1 MIKTNKAFIVSL
13 AVIVLLA
20 ANCRK
25 KETEATLTGETSAV
39 PVQVVQVQASPLA
52 VTITIT
58 GNLVSKTW
66 VEVKAETMG
75 RVVKFPKQE
84 GDPVSAGE
92 AVAWVN
98 TENYELALRQAQTAV
113 QVAEAGLEKARVM
126 AEHNQSELERSQ
138 NLLKSGGIT
147 EKELRAVEAAQRD
160 ARAQTQLAQAQ
171 SDQARAALDVAQ
183 KKLRDTTILAPVG
196 GEIEKK
202 LVNVGAYVEAPTVV
216 FAIVDNRQLELESPV
231 PSDSLG
237 QIRSGQ
243 KVTFRVNSYPDTS
256 FAGQVIEV
264 NPAVDPLS
272 RAAKVRIRVDNSGGK
287 LKAGMFAD
295 GEILTGIEQEA
306 VVIPA
311 AAVYRNQGDAKDSY
325 AFVVENDKAV
335 QRKLRIG
342 REMDSSVEIVEGLK
356 PGDLV
361 VSEQKIEL
369 ADGVRVQVGK

>member
-1 MIKTNKAFIVSL
+1 MIKTNKAFIASL
-13 AVIVLLA
+13 AVFALLA
-20 ANCRK
+20 ANCK
-25 KETEATLTGETSAV
+25 NKETEATLTGQVSAV
-39 PVQVVQVQASPLA
+39 PVNVIEVQPSPLA
-52 VTITIT
+52 VNIAIT

-66 VEVKAETMG
+66 VEVKAETTG
-75 RVVKFPKQE
+75 RLVKFPKQE
-84 GDPVSAGE
+84 GDHVSAGE

-113 QVAEAGLEKARVM
+113 QVAEAGLERTRVM
-126 AEHNQSELERSQ
+126 QEHNQSELERSQ

-147 EKELRAVEAAQRD
+147 EKELRATEAAQRD
-160 ARAQTQLAQAQ
+160 AKAQTQLAQAQ
-171 SDQARAALDVAQ
+171 LDQARAALAVAQ

-231 PSDSLG
+231 PSASLG
-237 QIRSGQ
+237 QVRSGQ
-243 KVTFRVNSYPDTS
+243 KVTFQVNSYPGTT

-272 RAAKVRIRVDNSGGK
+272 RAARLRIRVDNSSGR

-295 GEILTGIEQEA
+295 GNIQTGIQLEA
-306 VVIPA
+306 IVIPA
-311 AAVYRNQGDAKDSY
+311 AAIYRNQGDAKDSY

-335 QRKLRIG
+335 QRKLRAG
-342 REMDSSVEIVEGLK
+342 REIDSKVEIVEGLK

-369 ADGVRVQVGK
+369 ADGVRVTVGK